1 MNELTKKQKVIMLR
15 SGVEIWIE
23 EEYANRLKSVLL
35 NSKETKFIEIDDS
48 VINSTEII
56 GIFTPQELEDATRRK
71 NGQWKDKNGKWR
83 NRGDRVCPTCDNI
96 VPYGKV
102 CGNC

>member
-1 MNELTKKQKVIMLR
+1 MNELTNKQKVIMLR

-23 EEYANRLKSVLL
+23 EEYANRLKSILL
-35 NSKETKFIEIDDS
+35 NSKETKFIEIDNS
-48 VINSTEII
+48 VINSTDII
-56 GIFTPQELEDATRRK
+56 GVFSPQELEDATRRK
-71 NGQWKDKNGKWR
+71 NGQWKHTNGNWY
-83 NRGDRVCPTCDNI
+83 NRGDKVCQCGQV